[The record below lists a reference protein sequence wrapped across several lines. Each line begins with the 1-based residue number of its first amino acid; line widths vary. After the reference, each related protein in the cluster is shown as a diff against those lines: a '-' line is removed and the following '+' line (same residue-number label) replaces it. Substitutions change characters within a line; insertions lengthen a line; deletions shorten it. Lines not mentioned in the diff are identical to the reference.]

1 MSSSL
6 AGPTLRLLEEA
17 ADELGR
23 LDSLAQLA
31 PPAFAHAARGALL
44 AQLEASPDALV
55 ALTAA
60 GVDPVHA
67 AALAP
72 SLNAWAAV
80 VDEEVRRVR
89 SGVPLAAKRFSGV
102 GDIHALEEL
111 EQALRSS
118 GELRSVL
125 LRGVGAAAAV
135 GSGPLAELVP
145 ALLLCATGH
154 FDRPWI
160 LPFADVEPASRD
172 EGLVAWREGDL
183 SPLRDA
189 LLSACS
195 TTARSRRL
203 AIRRLLQTLLLED
216 ESLGT
221 LGRAAITARRAL
233 AVLRDSLAISMPS
246 LAERLECSRP
256 AAGDAL
262 ERLVHLKLAREITG
276 RDRDRVF
283 VHAATWDSVT

>member
-1 MSSSL
+1 MSRSVT
-6 AGPTLRLLEEA
+6 GPTLRLLEEA

-31 PPAFAHAARGALL
+31 PVAFTYAARGALL
-44 AQLEASPDALV
+44 ARLEASPDALV
-55 ALTAA
+55 ALTASA
-60 GVDPVHA
+60 VDPVHA
-67 AALAP
+67 AALPAA
-72 SLNAWAAV
+72 LDGWAAV
-80 VDEEVRRVR
+80 VDDEVRRVR
-89 SGVPLAAKRFSGV
+89 GGAPLVAHRFSRI
-102 GDIHALEEL
+102 GDIQALEDL

-125 LRGVGAAAAV
+125 LRGVSAAV
-135 GSGPLAELVP
+135 AVGNGPLAELLP

-160 LPFADVEPASRD
+160 LPFADAEAASRA
-172 EGLVAWREGDL
+172 EGLVAWREGDPA
-183 SPLRDA
+183 PLLDV

-195 TTARSRRL
+195 TSARSRRL
-203 AIRRLLQTLLLED
+203 ALRRLLHALPLEED
-216 ESLGT
+216 ALAT

-233 AVLRDSLAISMPS
+233 AVLRDSLAISMPT

-262 ERLVHLKLAREITG
+262 ERLVHLNLAREITG

-283 VHAATWDSVT
+283 VHAATWDSVA